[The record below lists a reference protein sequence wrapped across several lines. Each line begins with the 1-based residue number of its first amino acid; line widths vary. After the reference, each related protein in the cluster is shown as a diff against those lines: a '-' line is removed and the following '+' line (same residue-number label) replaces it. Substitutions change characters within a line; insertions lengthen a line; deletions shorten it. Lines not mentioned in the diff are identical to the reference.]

1 MKNVIIILIVLICV
15 FLSTCND
22 NKGSNSNLTTCKTTT
37 GSVFIYPLSFT
48 STYDGSG
55 AGDIAPN
62 SCSGTSSGST
72 EAPFYST
79 STHNLKDRLPSS
91 KWCNPVYSPQGHEIS
106 SSWESLW
113 DGSIDMSLHQAEV
126 IADNDSTGEIGF
138 WTGTKSD
145 GTFSGHNCRD
155 WSSNTSTDNGTWG
168 SFLTKH
174 NYSWTNN
181 NITGCDSAKYILC
194 FRYD

>member
-22 NKGSNSNLTTCKTTT
+22 NKGSNSNSNLTTCKTTT

-48 STYDGSG
+48 STFDGSA

-62 SCSGTSSGST
+62 SCSGTSSGYT
-72 EAPFYST
+72 ESPFYST

-113 DGSIDMSLHQAEV
+113 DGIIDMIIHQ
-126 IADNDSTGEIGF
+126 
-138 WTGTKSD
+138 D
-145 GTFSGHNCRD
+145 GKRKLAIF
-155 WSSNTSTDNGTWG
+155 
-168 SFLTKH
+168 
-174 NYSWTNN
+174 
-181 NITGCDSAKYILC
+181 
-194 FRYD
+194 